1 MTKDQIKQF
10 IKANYF
16 KIIFGIIFVVLASI
30 EAYQFGWKKIEANIY
45 QKGVADTKISVI
57 RDFTNQYIQ
66 GGKIQIPIM
75 VNAAGQPDIA
85 GTTTAQGTF
94 ILKTQ

>member
-45 QKGVADTKISVI
+45 QRGVAETKISVI

-75 VNAAGQPDIA
+75 INPSGVPDLA
-85 GTTTAQGTF
+85 GTGTAIGVF
-94 ILKTQ
+94 ILQK